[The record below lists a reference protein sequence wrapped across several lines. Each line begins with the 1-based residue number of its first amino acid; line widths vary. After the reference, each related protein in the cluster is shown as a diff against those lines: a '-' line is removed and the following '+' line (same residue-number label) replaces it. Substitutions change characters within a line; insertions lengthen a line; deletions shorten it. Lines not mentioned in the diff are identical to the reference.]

1 MSAIGGIFSFTDRPI
16 NEQTLTLLG
25 KALSVRGPD
34 SEREVCTNSVGMT
47 YCAFHTNPESH
58 LEVQPLVSHRRQ
70 ILAWDG
76 RLDNREELLTLLRS
90 EPGDCHTDVAI
101 VMAAYIKW
109 GVAFLPRLIGDF
121 ALSLWDPTMR
131 MLLLARDPV
140 GTRTLFYHVSEER
153 IIWSSELAPLLDL
166 AGIELEPNDTYIAG
180 YFTHGP
186 EPKLTPYKNIYAVPP
201 GNVISISE
209 GQLQQQ
215 RFWGLDR
222 NHEIR
227 YKNDGDYEQHFLHLF
242 REAVRCR
249 LRADRPV
256 WSELSGGLDSSS
268 IVCIA
273 DQIIKSGEVQIPPL
287 ETVSHVYDE
296 SLSCDES
303 KFIQYVE
310 EHRGKTGHHLPES
323 TYRVLA
329 PFADEAS
336 VVIPNIVHIGADYHL
351 GLCETMRENGARI
364 LLTGQGGDQLLCSAP
379 NPTPELADLLFQRKP
394 LQLHRRLQEWSHA
407 LKRPYVELLWK
418 NAVLA
423 TMPVKIQALFQRG
436 GPCSLPEWIDQ
447 NFARRMN
454 LYERMLG
461 GMDIFGFQT
470 PSGRDQSAGFLSVVR
485 LISAGYRRER
495 TDIEISYPYLHRPL
509 VEFLQAIPH
518 EQRIRPG
525 ETRSLMRRALR
536 NVLPDEIA
544 RRKSKGR
551 PTEAIL
557 RAVIREWP
565 RLQLLFENA
574 RVSDYGY
581 VNSQKLLLSLSLA
594 RTGNKNAITL
604 VNRVI
609 ALEFWLRSLEGRR
622 SGAKK
627 GATVTREHAFPITAA
642 QTGAVAVAAH

>member
-1 MSAIGGIFSFTDRPI
+1 MSAIGGIFSFTDLRV
-16 NEQTLTLLG
+16 NGKTLTLLR

-34 SEREVCTNSVGMT
+34 SEREVCTNSVGMA

-58 LEVQPLVSHRRQ
+58 LELQPLVSHHGH

-76 RLDNREELLTLLRS
+76 RLDNREELLRLLRS
-90 EPGDCHTDVAI
+90 EVGDCHTDAAI

-109 GVAFLPRLIGDF
+109 GVACLPKLIGDF
-121 ALSLWDPTMR
+121 ALSLWDPKAR

-140 GTRTLFYHVSEER
+140 GARTLFYHVNKER

-166 AGIELEPNDTYIAG
+166 AGIELEPNDIYIAG

-186 EPKLTPYKNIYAVPP
+186 EPKLTPYKDIYAVPP

-209 GQLQQQ
+209 GQLQEQ
-215 RFWGLDR
+215 RFWGLDP
-222 NHEIR
+222 NQEIR
-227 YKNDGDYEQHFLHLF
+227 YKNDLEYEQHFLHLF

-273 DQIIKSGEVQIPPL
+273 DQIINSGEVQIPPL

-296 SLSCDES
+296 SLTSDES
-303 KFIQYVE
+303 KFIHYVE
-310 EHRGKTGHHLPES
+310 EHRGKPGHHLPES

-336 VVIPNIVHIGADYHL
+336 VVIPNIVHISADYHH
-351 GLCETMRENGARI
+351 GLCEAMRENGARI

-379 NPTPELADLLFQRKP
+379 NPTPELADLLCQHKP
-394 LQLHRRLQEWSHA
+394 LQLHRRVQEWSQA
-407 LKRPYVELLWK
+407 LRKPYIELLWK
-418 NAVLA
+418 TAVLA
-423 TMPVKIQALFQRG
+423 MIPARLHALCQRE
-436 GPCSLPEWIDQ
+436 PARSLPTWIDQ
-447 NFARRMN
+447 NFAKRMN
-454 LYERMLG
+454 LRERMLG
-461 GMDIFGFQT
+461 TVDIFDFQT

-536 NVLPDEIA
+536 NVLPDQIA
-544 RRKSKGR
+544 RRKNKGR

-565 RLQLLFENA
+565 RLQLVFENA
-574 RVSDYGY
+574 HVSAYGY

-594 RTGNKNAITL
+594 RSGNKEAITL
-604 VNRVI
+604 VDRAI
-609 ALEFWLRSLEGRR
+609 ALEFWLRSLESQR
-622 SGAKK
+622 SKAKK
-627 GATVTREHAFPITAA
+627 SAAVTSEHVFPGTAA
-642 QTGAVAVAAH
+642 QTGAVTVAAH

>member
-1 MSAIGGIFSFTDRPI
+1 
-16 NEQTLTLLG
+16 
-25 KALSVRGPD
+25 
-34 SEREVCTNSVGMT
+34 
-47 YCAFHTNPESH
+47 
-58 LEVQPLVSHRRQ
+58 
-70 ILAWDG
+70 
-76 RLDNREELLTLLRS
+76 
-90 EPGDCHTDVAI
+90 
-101 VMAAYIKW
+101 
-109 GVAFLPRLIGDF
+109 
-121 ALSLWDPTMR
+121 
-131 MLLLARDPV
+131 
-140 GTRTLFYHVSEER
+140 VSEER

-166 AGIELEPNDTYIAG
+166 AGIELEPNDIYIAG

-186 EPKLTPYKNIYAVPP
+186 EPKLTPYKDIYAVPP

-209 GQLQQQ
+209 GQLQEQ
-215 RFWGLDR
+215 RFWGLDQ

-227 YKNDGDYEQHFLHLF
+227 YKNDAEYEQHFLHLF

-287 ETVSHVYDE
+287 ETVSHIYDE
-296 SLSCDES
+296 SLTCDES
-303 KFIQYVE
+303 KFIHYVE
-310 EHRGKTGHHLPES
+310 EHRGKAGHHLPES

-336 VVIPNIVHIGADYHL
+336 VVIPNIVHIGADYHR
-351 GLCETMRENGARI
+351 GLCEAMRENGARM

-379 NPTPELADLLFQRKP
+379 NPAPELADLLFQRKP

-407 LKRPYVELLWK
+407 LKRPYLELLWK
-418 NAVLA
+418 NAVLP
-423 TMPVKIQALFQRG
+423 TMPVRIQALFQRG

-454 LYERMLG
+454 LHERMLG

-581 VNSQKLLLSLSLA
+581 VNSEKLLLSLSLA